1 MISTGQFIFVTVAFF
16 FAGLVDS
23 VAGGGGL
30 ISLPA
35 LTMTGLPMHIVYGTN
50 KFAASFGTTL
60 SAIRYWKN
68 KMADV
73 PVGLISAICAVIGSS
88 AAANIV
94 LLLSD
99 AFLHLILMILLPI
112 IAVVV
117 LFCTP
122 KEETDR
128 SGSFSKSKKFFFAA
142 VIGLMIGAY
151 DGMFGPGTG
160 TLAIL
165 AYSMMMKYD
174 LRTASGNAKFLNL
187 ASNYASLAVYFLAGD
202 VNLFLAVPL
211 AASNILGN
219 FLGSGF
225 AIQKG
230 TKFIHKIMTVV
241 VCLMFFNL
249 VKDSFAYI
257 Y

>member
-1 MISTGQFIFVTVAFF
+1 MISTGQFIFVMFAFF
-16 FAGLVDS
+16 FAGFVDS

-50 KFAASFGTTL
+50 KFAASCGTTL

-73 PVGLISAICAVIGSS
+73 PVGLISAVCAMIGSS

-99 AFLHLILMILLPI
+99 SFLHLILIILLPI
-112 IAVVV
+112 IAIVV

-122 KEETDR
+122 KDEADR
-128 SGSFSKSKKFFFAA
+128 SNSFSKGTKFFFAA

-165 AYSMMMKYD
+165 AYSMMMKYN

-187 ASNYASLAVYFLAGD
+187 ASNYASLAVYFLAGN
-202 VNLFLAVPL
+202 VNLLLAVPL

-219 FLGSGF
+219 FFGSGF
-225 AIQKG
+225 AIHKG

-241 VCLMFFNL
+241 VCLMILNIA
-249 VKDSFAYI
+249 KDSLTFLY
-257 Y
+257 